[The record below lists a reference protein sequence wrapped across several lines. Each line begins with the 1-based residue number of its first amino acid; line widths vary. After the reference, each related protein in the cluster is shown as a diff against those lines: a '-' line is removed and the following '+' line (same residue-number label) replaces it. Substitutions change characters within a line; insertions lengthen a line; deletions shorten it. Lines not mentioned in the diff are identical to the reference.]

1 MHRRWPGW
9 RDDRGAQITVSSG
22 EPFSASE
29 YTRYSRHL
37 LLPQFG
43 LDGQKKLKASKVLV
57 IGAGGLGCPLL
68 AYLTAAGIGTIGIV
82 DFDVVDVSNLQRQ
95 VLYTTA
101 DVGLPK
107 AEVAAR
113 RLLAMNPDVTF
124 HLHQLL
130 LSSSNAL
137 DLLKN
142 YDVIADGTDNFP
154 TRYLINDACVL
165 LNKPLVYGSIFQFD
179 GQVSVFNWTDSDGH
193 TGPNYRDLYPVPP
206 DPGAVPSCAE
216 AGVLGVL
223 PGIVGSLQAN
233 EVIKIVAEIGE
244 PLSGRLLV
252 FEALHF
258 DTKILRFGRDPAN
271 PLTGDH
277 PSQTQLVDYESF
289 CGLKPSGAGLPTT
302 DEISARELKDLM
314 NRNVAFQLVDVRE
327 HFEYSIV
334 NLGGDLIPL
343 GTLPQKLER
352 IARDRPVIVHCKYGA
367 RSAQAVQWL
376 KEKGFTNVMN
386 LKGGILAFADEID
399 PTLPRY

>member
-1 MHRRWPGW
+1 MHRGRTGG
-9 RDDRGAQITVSSG
+9 RDDRGAQITVVAG
-22 EPFSASE
+22 ELFSPSE
-29 YTRYSRHL
+29 FARYSRHL

-43 LDGQKKLKASKVLV
+43 IEGQQKLKTAKVLV

-95 VLYTTA
+95 VLYTTE
-101 DVGLPK
+101 DVGKPK
-107 AEVAAR
+107 TEAAAR
-113 RLLAMNPDVTF
+113 RLSAMNPDVAF
-124 HLHQLL
+124 QLHQILV
-130 LSSSNAL
+130 SSSNAL
-137 DLLKN
+137 DLLKD

-179 GQVSVFNWTDSDGH
+179 GQVSVFNWTDSHGH

-223 PGIVGSLQAN
+223 PGIIGSLQAS
-233 EVIKIVAEIGE
+233 EVIKIVAKIGE
-244 PLSGRLLV
+244 PLSGRLLI
-252 FEALHF
+252 FEALRF
-258 DTKILRFGRDPAN
+258 DTRILRFGRDPAN

-277 PSQTQLVDYESF
+277 PSQTRLVDYESF
-289 CGLKPSGAGLPTT
+289 CGLKPSMADLPTT
-302 DEISARELKDLM
+302 NEISVRELKDMM
-314 NRNVAFQLVDVRE
+314 NRNVMFQLIDVRE

-334 NLGGDLIPL
+334 NIGGELIPL
-343 GTLPQKLER
+343 GTLPEKVER

-376 KEKGFTNVMN
+376 KEKGFTNVRN
-386 LKGGILAFADEID
+386 LKGGILAFAEEID